1 MIGRW
6 RWKIRMKH
14 RTFAFLVLLLALAD
28 AARAATTTWAATT
41 YGPYK
46 STDGGATWQPVKV
59 TVSNGLLQ
67 GIPSSVA
74 IAVDPVNPSNVYF
87 LGEATGT
94 SAVFKSTD
102 AGQTWSAAL
111 VTGINGTG
119 SNPSSSFWICIDP
132 VAPNNIYISANK
144 TFHSTDSGATWT
156 EMSLDSLGGLTGIA
170 GLATDPKISG
180 VVYAAV
186 THGKVAKSTD
196 FGATWKALATLATS
210 SPTNGSIFV
219 DPRNSQNLYV
229 SRRFGQG
236 CFASNNQAAD
246 CAAFRSVDGGLTWQN
261 VAVPATTR
269 TIDFDR
275 TNGDIY
281 AGGVETGVGTVV
293 LKSSDQ
299 GVTWTP
305 VAKGFGGLNDGPAV
319 SVDPGATGNV
329 YALGD
334 SGVGINTQKT
344 TDGGATWK
352 KVTFPSYCVLIGPN
366 CPLSIA
372 NFPPEVYMLAY
383 EAPPAPPAVSVA
395 TLVSAASGLA
405 GPVAVESI
413 VIATG
418 SHIATGSATADYDQ
432 PPTTLA
438 GTTVNVT
445 DSAGVTRSAVLLS
458 VSATQ
463 VTYQIPPGTAAG
475 PATVT
480 ITAGDGITGAV
491 QVQVAAVAP
500 GLYTL
505 NSAGLVKAY
514 VLRISNGNQFVEDV
528 YDVDPTGAV
537 VARPITISNG
547 DQVYLI
553 AYGTGFRAAGT
564 GGVTVTIGA
573 DNPPALYAGPQGVA
587 VGVDQFNILIP
598 PDLAAGGQQVVP
610 LTLTAGGQTANTVNL
625 TVQ

>member
-1 MIGRW
+1 
-6 RWKIRMKH
+6 MKNRFLH
-14 RTFAFLVLLLALAD
+14 GLVLLQLALV
-28 AARAATTTWAATT
+28 AAAQAATTTWAATT

-46 STDGGATWQPVKV
+46 STDGGATWQPIKV

-74 IAVDPVNPSNVYF
+74 IAVDPLNPSNVYF
-87 LGEATGT
+87 LGMATGT

-102 AGQTWSAAL
+102 AGQTWSGVV
-111 VTGINGTG
+111 VTGIDGTN
-119 SNPSSSFWICIDP
+119 SNPASSFWICIDP
-132 VAPNNIYISANK
+132 VATNNIYISANK
-144 TFHSTDSGATWT
+144 TFRSTDSGATWT

-196 FGATWKALATLATS
+196 FGVTWKALGTLATS

-236 CFASNNQAAD
+236 CAAD

-344 TDGGATWK
+344 TDGGATWNH
-352 KVTFPSYCVLIGPN
+352 VTFPSYCVLIGPT

-372 NFPPEVYMLAY
+372 NFPPQVFMLAY
-383 EAPPAPPAVSVA
+383 VAPPAPPAVSVA
-395 TLVSAASGLA
+395 SNVSAASLQP
-405 GPVAVESI
+405 GPVAAESI
-413 VIATG
+413 AIATG
-418 SHIATGSATADYDQ
+418 THIATGSATGDYDQ
-432 PPTTLA
+432 PPMTLA

-445 DSAGVTRSAVLLS
+445 DSAGISRPALLFS

-463 VTYQIPPGTAAG
+463 VTYQIPAGTAAG
-475 PATVT
+475 TATVT
-480 ITAGDGITGAV
+480 ITAGDGVTGTV

-500 GLYTL
+500 GVYTL
-505 NSAGLVKAY
+505 NSGGLVKGY
-514 VLRISNGNQFVEDV
+514 VLRVSNGNQFIEDV
-528 YDVDPTGAV
+528 FDIDATGAV
-537 VARPITISNG
+537 IARPITISNG
-547 DQVYLI
+547 DQVYLF
-553 AYGTGFRAAGT
+553 AYGTGFRGAGSD
-564 GGVTVTIGA
+564 VTVTIGG
-573 DNPPALYAGPQGVA
+573 DSPPVLYAGPQGVA
-587 VGVDQFNILIP
+587 AGVDQFNILIP
-598 PDLAAGGQQVVP
+598 PDLASGGQQSVS
-610 LTLTAGGQTANTVNL
+610 LTLTAAGQAANTVNL
-625 TVQ
+625 TVK

>member
-1 MIGRW
+1 
-6 RWKIRMKH
+6 MKNRLLH
-14 RTFAFLVLLLALAD
+14 GLVLLQLALSIT
-28 AARAATTTWAATT
+28 ARAATTTWAATT

-67 GIPSSVA
+67 GIPGSVA
-74 IAVDPVNPSNVYF
+74 IAVDPLNPSNVYF
-87 LGEATGT
+87 LGSATGT

-102 AGQTWSAAL
+102 AGQTWSGVV
-111 VTGINGTG
+111 VTGIDGTN
-119 SNPSSSFWICIDP
+119 SNPASSFWICIDP
-132 VAPNNIYISANK
+132 VATNNIYISATK
-144 TFHSTDSGATWT
+144 TFRSTDSGGTWT
-156 EMSLDSLGGLTGIA
+156 EMSLDSLGGLSGIA

-196 FGATWKALATLATS
+196 FGVTWKALGTLATS

-236 CFASNNQAAD
+236 CTSD
-246 CAAFRSVDGGLTWQN
+246 CAAFRSIDGGLTWQN

-281 AGGVETGVGTVV
+281 AGGVETGVGAVV

-352 KVTFPSYCVLIGPN
+352 KVTFPSYCILVGSP

-383 EAPPAPPAVSVA
+383 ESPPAAPAVSVA
-395 TLVSAASGLA
+395 TMVSAASGLA
-405 GPVAVESI
+405 GPVAAESI

-418 SHIATGSATADYDQ
+418 SHIATGTATSDLDQ
-432 PPTTLA
+432 PPMTLV

-445 DSAGVTRSAVLLS
+445 DSAGVTRPAVLFS
-458 VSATQ
+458 VSTTQ
-463 VTYQIPPGTAAG
+463 VMYQIPPGTAAG

-480 ITAGDGITGAV
+480 ITAGDGVTGSV
-491 QVQVAAVAP
+491 PVQVAAVAP
-500 GLYTL
+500 GVYTL
-505 NSAGLVKAY
+505 NAAGLVKAY
-514 VLRISNGNQFVEDV
+514 VFRVSNGNQFFEDV
-528 YDVDPTGAV
+528 YDIDGTGAV
-537 VARPITISNG
+537 IARPINISNG
-547 DQVYLI
+547 DQVYLFV
-553 AYGTGFRAAGT
+553 YGTGFRAAG
-564 GGVTVTIGA
+564 GDISATIGGISA
-573 DNPPALYAGPQGVA
+573 PVLYAGPQGVQP
-587 VGVDQFNILIP
+587 GVDQFNILIP
-598 PDLAAGGQQVVP
+598 PELGTGSPMVVQIV
-610 LTLTAGGQTANTVNL
+610 LTAGGQTANAVNVS
-625 TVQ
+625 VQ

>member
-1 MIGRW
+1 
-6 RWKIRMKH
+6 MKN
-14 RTFAFLVLLLALAD
+14 RLLYGLVLLQLALAG
-28 AARAATTTWAATT
+28 AAHAATTTWAATET
-41 YGPYK
+41 GPYK

-67 GIPSSVA
+67 GIPSMVA

-87 LGEATGT
+87 VGSATGT
-94 SAVFKSTD
+94 TAFFKSAD
-102 AGQTWSAAL
+102 AGQTWSGVL
-111 VTGINGTG
+111 VTGLSGALG
-119 SNPSSSFWICIDP
+119 YASGVWICIDP
-132 VAPNNIYISANK
+132 VATNNIYISDNK

-170 GLATDPKISG
+170 GLTTDPKISG
-180 VVYAAV
+180 VVYASV

-210 SPTNGSIFV
+210 SPTTGNIFV

-229 SRRFGQG
+229 SRKFGQG
-236 CFASNNQAAD
+236 CAAD

-261 VAVPATTR
+261 VAVPAVTR

-281 AGGVETGVGTVV
+281 AGGLESGVGNVV

-299 GVTWTP
+299 GVTWAP
-305 VAKGFGGLNDGPAV
+305 VAKGFGGVNDGPAV

-334 SGVGINTQKT
+334 TVGGGSLQKT
-344 TDGGATWK
+344 TDGGTTWK
-352 KVTFPSYCVLIGPN
+352 NVTLPPYCTPTGPTCPIG
-366 CPLSIA
+366 IA
-372 NFPPEVYMLAY
+372 GRTPAVYMLAY
-383 EAPPAPPAVSVA
+383 VPPPAAPGVSVA

-405 GPVAVESI
+405 GPVAAESI

-418 SHIATGSATADYDQ
+418 SHIATGTATADIDQ
-432 PPTTLA
+432 PPMILA

-445 DSAGVTRSAVLLS
+445 DSAGVTRPSVLFS

-475 PATVT
+475 AANVT
-480 ITAGDGITGAV
+480 ITAGDGVTGTV

-500 GLYTL
+500 GVYTL
-505 NSAGLVKAY
+505 NSGGLVKGY
-514 VLRISNGNQFVEDV
+514 VLRISNGNQFIEDV
-528 YDVDPTGAV
+528 FDIDATGAV
-537 VARPITISNG
+537 IARPITISNG

-553 AYGTGFRAAGT
+553 AYGSGFRGAGSDVSVAM
-564 GGVTVTIGA
+564 GG
-573 DNPPALYAGPQGVA
+573 DSPPVLYAGPQGVA

-598 PDLAAGGQQVVP
+598 PDLAAGGQQSVS
-610 LTLTAGGQTANTVNL
+610 LLLTAAGQAANPVNL
-625 TVQ
+625 TVK